1 VKGRVIIA
9 GLALMLAAPA
19 GAAAQAVPVFDNG
32 AWVLPAQGEGNAAVP
47 AEGSGTGQSY
57 EDMIYETCAT
67 QGCHVS
73 PEEMIRV
80 MGCESGGDMGAVAYN
95 PESGNSTY
103 GIFQIDGMWG
113 GGGMSAQEQIDFAA
127 EHLGNDIFWSCL

>member
-1 VKGRVIIA
+1 MKGRVVIA

-32 AWVLPAQGEGNAAVP
+32 AWVLPEREHRQASGSAAPQGG
-47 AEGSGTGQSY
+47 Y
-57 EDMIYETCAT
+57 EAMIRETCANS
-67 QGCHVS
+67 GCYVS
-73 PEEMIRV
+73 PDTMIRV
-80 MGCESGGDMGAVAYN
+80 MNCESGGSMDAVAYN
-95 PESGNSTY
+95 PKSGNSTY

-127 EHLGNDIFWSCL
+127 EHLGNDIYWACL